1 MDRRKRFS
9 RMILFAPLAIAGFA
23 LFIWLVMLLWN
34 GVLTTATG
42 VRTITYWQA
51 AGIFVL
57 SKILFGF
64 SGGWGG
70 RHSRRRSYMMQERFA
85 NMTPEEKEKFKAEWK
100 DRCNR
105 WGRKDEAPTS
115 LGE

>member
-1 MDRRKRFS
+1 MERRKRFS

-23 LFIWLVMLLWN
+23 LFIWIVMQLWN
-34 GVLTTATG
+34 GVLTNATG

-51 AGIFVL
+51 AGILLL

-64 SGGWGG
+64 GGGMGG
-70 RHSRRRSYMMQERFA
+70 NYRRRSRMMHEKFT
-85 NMTPEEKEKFKAEWK
+85 NMTPEEKEKFKAEWR

-105 WGRKDEAPTS
+105 WRRKDEPPTS
-115 LGE
+115 LAE

>member
-1 MDRRKRFS
+1 MERRKRFS
-9 RMILFAPLAIAGFA
+9 RIILFAPLAIAGFA

-34 GVLTTATG
+34 GVLTNATG

-51 AGIFVL
+51 AGILLL

-64 SGGWGG
+64 GGGMGG
-70 RHSRRRSYMMQERFA
+70 RHSRRSRMMQEKFT

-100 DRCNR
+100 GRCNR
-105 WGRKDEAPTS
+105 WRRKDDVPTS
-115 LGE
+115 LAE